1 MQYSSKELAVL
12 NFNFSL
18 LESTDYVM
26 GNESGIFSRDEQMQ
40 EGNSPSVL
48 QPSLQDPCRLTTP
61 TFDSL
66 PSFQA
71 SLHGSYFI

>member
-1 MQYSSKELAVL
+1 M
-12 NFNFSL
+12 
-18 LESTDYVM
+18 D
-26 GNESGIFSRDEQMQ
+26 NESGIFCRGEQVQ